1 LTIAAGGY
9 ESAYV
14 PGTLSGAVGNF
25 PVTKPGV
32 SKAQSDRDIQQC
44 EDRARS
50 FTRGRAAT
58 GRDQVQVY
66 NRLVLDCLR
75 DRGYSMSGE

>member
-1 LTIAAGGY
+1 MIRVALIALLTLGGCK
-9 ESAYV
+9 S
-14 PGTLSGAVGNF
+14 GNF

-44 EDRARS
+44 EDRART
-50 FTRGRAAT
+50 FTRGRTAT
-58 GRDQVQVY
+58 GRDQVQAY
-66 NRLVLDCLR
+66 NRLVIDCLR